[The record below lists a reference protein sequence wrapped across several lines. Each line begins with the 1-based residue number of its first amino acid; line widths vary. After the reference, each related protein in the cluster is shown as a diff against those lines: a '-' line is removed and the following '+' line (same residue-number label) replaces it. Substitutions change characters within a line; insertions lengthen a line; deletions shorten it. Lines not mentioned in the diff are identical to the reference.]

1 MISYEI
7 LFQTVQYHG
16 RNNFFLTVILILI
29 LNVKLL
35 GLDEL
40 PHGFL
45 NLTVELFQQVSE
57 SFSEPDQSLGRNDNM
72 TSEGLTFLT

>member
-7 LFQTVQYHG
+7 LFQSVLSHG

-45 NLTVELFQQVSE
+45 NLTVELFQQGTE
-57 SFSEPDQSLGRNDNM
+57 GLSEPDQSLGRNDNM

>member
-7 LFQTVQYHG
+7 LFKTVQSHG

-72 TSEGLTFLT
+72 TSKGLTFLT